1 MNGSGGS
8 VIVSGGTVGNA
19 GAQAEGGVAVG
30 GGAGQATFGGSAGAG
45 SASGGSPGNASGGAS
60 SGNAGKGGAAGS
72 AGKSGA
78 GGSVGNGGSAGSAG
92 KGGASGGANSGGT
105 NTTGGVSNAGAGG
118 QATCEAMRAEL
129 PKLLT
134 AAQVCDVSLDRLPCT
149 GFVSNECGCKVP
161 VDGPSLPVAQA
172 YVSAVAALAKCGIAC
187 PAIVC
192 AEPTSAT
199 CQTEGT
205 QTKGHCAAV
214 AKQ

>member
-92 KGGASGGANSGGT
+92 KGGGANSGGT

-161 VDGPSLPVAQA
+161 VDGPSLPAAQA